1 MLLISKIN
9 RCRLICSASILP
21 AVREGVLALAI
32 GGETLGE
39 TPKTAARTAALQR
52 GAALSK
58 SQWRKR

>member
-9 RCRLICSASILP
+9 RCGLICSAGILP

-32 GGETLGE
+32 GGE

-58 SQWRKR
+58 SQRRKR